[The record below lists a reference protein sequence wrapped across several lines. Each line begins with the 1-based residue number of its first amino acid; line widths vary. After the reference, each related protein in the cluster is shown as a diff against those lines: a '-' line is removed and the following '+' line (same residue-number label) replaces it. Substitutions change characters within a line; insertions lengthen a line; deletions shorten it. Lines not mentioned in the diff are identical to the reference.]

1 MIHKLDKNRN
11 PRPVVVETTTTR
23 GKRVSLHVHSS
34 ENGSLPVKVVETV
47 KKTEYGFECDVRD
60 VKAKEQA
67 ELEARFPKP
76 SKLPIYERSG
86 EMRYIETQE
95 PEVTE
100 DFDNWLAE
108 NEPSQEVAL

>member
-1 MIHKLDKNRN
+1 MIHKLDKGR
-11 PRPVVVETTTTR
+11 RAVVLETTTTA
-23 GKRVSLHVHSS
+23 GKRISLHVHSD
-34 ENGSLPVKVVETV
+34 EPGALPVKVIETV

-95 PEVTE
+95 LEVE
-100 DFDNWLAE
+100 NDFDSWLAE
-108 NEPSQEVAL
+108 NEPSQEVAS